1 MFIASPLPC
10 TGQTPALLT
19 TTTSTGILS
28 TGGYT
33 PSMVMSNEDVGA
45 SAQVDDAWIVRKTGI
60 RERRWAKPDEATSD
74 LAVQAGRAALER
86 AGIPAKELAVLVVAT
101 STPDHPQP
109 PTANLV
115 QHRLGATRAAAFDVN
130 AVCSGFIFALAVAN
144 QMVAASGKFGLVI
157 GADVYSRILNPVD
170 RKTVV
175 LFGDGAGAVVLGP
188 VASGRRILA
197 TSLHS
202 FGDQRDLIQVP
213 AGGSRLPTSDSV
225 LADGLQ
231 YFTMDGRAVR
241 QFVEDRVPSLVRE
254 FAAEADIDLADL
266 RHVIPHQANGV
277 MLDVLKDQL
286 GLPNATM
293 HRTVDRFG
301 NTGAASVPITLHE
314 ADRAGVITD
323 GDLVLLTAF
332 GGGMAAGMAAIRW

>member
-1 MFIASPLPC
+1 MLIASPVQRAGRTLTLP
-10 TGQTPALLT
+10 T
-19 TTTSTGILS
+19 TTTGTGILG
-28 TGGYT
+28 TGAYT
-33 PSMVMSNEDVGA
+33 PGMVISNDDVGA
-45 SAQVDDAWIVRKTGI
+45 PAQVDDEWIVRKTGI

-74 LAVQAGRAALER
+74 LAVQAGRQALER
-86 AGIPAKELAVLVVAT
+86 AGIPAEELAVLVVAT

-115 QHRLGATRAAAFDVN
+115 QHRLGATRAAAFDIN

-144 QMVAASGKFGLVI
+144 QMVAASGGHGLVI

-188 VASGRRILA
+188 VGRDRGTLA
-197 TSLHS
+197 TALHS
-202 FGDQRDLIQVP
+202 FGDQQDLIRVP
-213 AGGSRLPTSDSV
+213 AGGSRLPASNSV
-225 LADGLQ
+225 LADGLN

-241 QFVEDRVPSLVRE
+241 QFVQDRVPSLVRE
-254 FAAEADIDLADL
+254 FAADAGIDLADVL
-266 RHVIPHQANGV
+266 HVVPHQANGV
-277 MLDVLKDQL
+277 MLGILEAQL
-286 GLPNATM
+286 DLPNATV

-314 ADRAGVITD
+314 ADRAGAIAN